1 MFKAPLCCFFSESTE
16 FLKKWIFWWVKID
29 PATVLVPKEWKRD
42 WIKKNDAGSMA
53 ELRSLVRVEPFFNCA
68 LTLSVWCNWM
78 FYASMEVVDLLSP
91 NRSELNWFNI
101 QGKRWYWWLKK
112 VFLVMGLSRLLLML
126 ELGWKIDFRA
136 DLYQIDE
143 EIQSSIIFAIKCQ
156 ISIIQDNLLLG
167 CGKVTK

>member
-1 MFKAPLCCFFSESTE
+1 MFFF
-16 FLKKWIFWWVKID
+16 LRID
-29 PATVLVPKEWKRD
+29 RVSKEVNLLVGQNRPGNRIGTKGMKTRLD
-42 WIKKNDAGSMA
+42 KKNDAGSMA

-68 LTLSVWCNWM
+68 LTVSVWCNWM

-143 EIQSSIIFAIKCQ
+143 EIQSNIIFAVKCK